1 MFIFDWRNRSKV
13 VESALV
19 NVVCVL
25 AKIGTT
31 FNRPAKN
38 MFLNGEGAL
47 ICANV
52 DFGKGKA

>member
-19 NVVCVL
+19 NVVCDL

-38 MFLNGEGAL
+38 MFLSGEGAL
-47 ICANV
+47 ILCEC
-52 DFGKGKA
+52 GLRQRKA